1 MIDYIQNSKILYDD
15 NILNIETERLFREAE
30 DDFYFFNKSK
40 KVINKLTK
48 ALELSPCRIKVLKL
62 LGDVYFANG
71 KMEKC
76 FDCYSQAAALKP
88 ENAVILA
95 SLASVCEAVGKFS
108 TALDFT
114 NLALKHLTIEDIRLF
129 APLTELKISLLV
141 KLQMYNE
148 AKKVLDFAKKRLSS
162 EEVGSLATV
171 SLLKKKL
178 SLREKI
184 DNLNIKVV

>member
-1 MIDYIQNSKILYDD
+1 M
-15 NILNIETERLFREAE
+15 
-30 DDFYFFNKSK
+30 
-40 KVINKLTK
+40 
-48 ALELSPCRIKVLKL
+48 
-62 LGDVYFANG
+62 
-71 KMEKC
+71 
-76 FDCYSQAAALKP
+76 
-88 ENAVILA
+88 
-95 SLASVCEAVGKFS
+95 
-108 TALDFT
+108 
-114 NLALKHLTIEDIRLF
+114 KHLTIEDIRLF